1 MGNIQTMQNRTYRS
15 SGRNASGTRTEQ
27 ARRNTNAS
35 YRTPQSVRRM
45 DLTAA
50 EHRSGG
56 PQNVSTRSGRPQN
69 VSGRGGRSQNVS
81 GRSGRSQS
89 VSTRSGNSRRTEW
102 EYYEEYIDGNTV
114 RKTQLETLLEE
125 DPKKQLHQRARKNRE
140 KAVHMNFGYVAFLV
154 GALVL
159 MGIILISYINLR
171 SEITSSI
178 NRISQMESEL
188 YSLQQEND
196 EYETRIN
203 SSVNLED
210 VRRIA
215 IEELGMKYASEGQII
230 NVEGGSDDYVR
241 KYAEIP

>member
-1 MGNIQTMQNRTYRS
+1 MNNMQTVKNRTYRPYERYDS
-15 SGRNASGTRTEQ
+15 SASRRSTR
-27 ARRNTNAS
+27 
-35 YRTPQSVRRM
+35 PQS
-45 DLTAA
+45 T
-50 EHRSGG
+50 SGG
-56 PQNVSTRSGRPQN
+56 NGRTSRAGTASVSVKSSRTSRPQAA
-69 VSGRGGRSQNVS
+69 SSYDR
-81 GRSGRSQS
+81 
-89 VSTRSGNSRRTEW
+89 NSRRREW
-102 EYYEEYIDGNTV
+102 EYEEYIDGNTV

-125 DPKKQLHQRARKNRE
+125 DPKKQLHLRARKNRE

-159 MGIILISYINLR
+159 MGVILISYINLR

-178 NRISQMESEL
+178 KRISRMESEL

-215 IEELGMKYASEGQII
+215 IEELGMKYASEGQIV